1 MTNIRKNN
9 LDKSLSPYLQQ
20 HKDNPIWWQ
29 EWSAETIKAAVQENK
44 PLFVSI
50 GYATC
55 HWCHV
60 MAAEAFSDKET
71 ADYLNENFICIK
83 VDRELRPD
91 IDQFL
96 MSYIIAQSGSGG
108 WPLNV
113 FLTPDINP
121 FFALTYAPAKSN
133 GSMGSFLTIARKVND
148 YYKKNPGNIKPFI
161 PNEETPPI
169 AEEYYLIISLVRFA
183 DPLHGGFG
191 QTQKFPPHTT
201 LLFLLYSLSIDDK
214 IEVRKVCSNTLDAMC
229 LRGLNDHLQG
239 GVFRYCVDREWTIP
253 HFEKMLY
260 DQAMALWCYSL
271 AYKTLGKSEYKIM
284 AENILRCLEDSFEDS
299 GLYISGHDADTEH
312 SEGATYLW
320 DYNELK
326 KELTN
331 EEFNQLCEVYNIEKA
346 GNFEGKIHL
355 IKKIEISI
363 VPIEKKLLQIRK
375 LKVQPDMD
383 KKILCG
389 INALTAIAMTQAAQF
404 LEMPEL
410 EDKASGILKHLMEI
424 FWNGKTLGHSLYKGE
439 TQNQNFLFDAAAVL
453 TAISYLYENDQTWD
467 SQMTSMAEYTET
479 FRQDETWFESRAEDF
494 QSVNASWFDHPI
506 PSSVSL
512 AEMGLSRAALLKGTE
527 IIRKPYREPFRA
539 DFYNIA
545 ALLSN
550 GLFHVITSKNQIS
563 WGFLKPNSIQKRG
576 DTESDCFNGTCS
588 VLKIH

>member
-1 MTNIRKNN
+1 MINLKQNN
-9 LDKSLSPYLQQ
+9 LDKSISPYLQQ

-29 EWSAETIKAAVQENK
+29 EWSAEIIKNAVHENK
-44 PLFVSI
+44 AIFVSI

-71 ADYLNENFICIK
+71 ADYLNQNFICIK

-96 MSYIIAQSGSGG
+96 MNYIIAQSGSGG

-113 FLTPDINP
+113 FLTPDIHP
-121 FFALTYAPAKSN
+121 FFALTYAPKSDD
-133 GSMGSFLTIARKVND
+133 SMGSFLTIIQKVND
-148 YYKKNPGNIKPFI
+148 YYKKNSGNIKTFI
-161 PNEETPPI
+161 PDEESPPV
-169 AEEYYLIISLVRFA
+169 AEEYYLIISLIRFA
-183 DPLHGGFG
+183 DPLYGGFG
-191 QTQKFPPHTT
+191 QTQKFPPHTS

-239 GVFRYCVDREWTIP
+239 GIFRYCVDREWTIP

-271 AYKTLGKSEYKIM
+271 AFKTLGKSEYKTM
-284 AENILRCLEDSFEDS
+284 AENILRCLDESFEDN

-320 DYNELK
+320 DYDKLK
-326 KELTN
+326 NALSP
-331 EEFNQLCEVYNIEKA
+331 EEFHQLSEVYNIDKA

-363 VPIEKKLLQIRK
+363 VSIESKLLSIRK
-375 LKVQPDMD
+375 LKAQPDKD
-383 KKILCG
+383 EKILCG
-389 INALTAIAMTQAAQF
+389 INALTAIAMIQAARF
-404 LEMPEL
+404 LEKPEL
-410 EDKASGILKHLMEI
+410 EFKAANLIKRLMEL
-424 FWNGKTLGHSLYKGE
+424 FWNGKTLGHSYYKGE
-439 TQNQNFLFDAAAVL
+439 TQNQSFLFDTAAVL
-453 TAISYLYENDQTWD
+453 TAITFLYENDKTWEN
-467 SQMTSMAEYTET
+467 QMASMITYTET
-479 FRQDETWFESRAEDF
+479 FRQDETWLESRSVDF
-494 QSVNASWFDHPI
+494 QPVNASWFDHPI

-512 AEMGLSRAALLKGTE
+512 AEMGLTRAALLNGNE
-527 IIRKPYREPFRA
+527 IQKKPYREPFRA
-539 DFYNIA
+539 DFYNISTM
-545 ALLSN
+545 LSN
-550 GLFHVITSKNQIS
+550 GLFHIITSKNQIP
-563 WGFLKPNSIQKRG
+563 WGFLKPNSIQVRG
-576 DTESDCFNGTCS
+576 ETESDCFNGTCS